1 MRISARGFAISQ
13 VFNQKLLIMN
23 YIYKL
28 KFNTIINKEDDRD
41 ITQEFIT
48 DLFSKFDI
56 KTIVHIGIIIKPA
69 TFDEEGNEL
78 THATVVEGYH
88 VDVNAFELIEEL
100 RAYCL
105 DHAPVSPTHGDGW
118 ASRPYVLVLQAGE
131 EVVE

>member
-1 MRISARGFAISQ
+1 
-13 VFNQKLLIMN
+13 MN
-23 YIYKL
+23 YIHKL

-78 THATVVEGYH
+78 TPEQVIEGWH
-88 VDVNAFELIEEL
+88 VDVLSNEIIEEL
-100 RAYCL
+100 REYCL
-105 DHAPVSPTHGDGW
+105 EKAPNHPIHGYGWGYSRDTDGNIV
-118 ASRPYVLVLQAGE
+118 APILVFKEGE
-131 EVVE
+131 MQL

>member
-1 MRISARGFAISQ
+1 
-13 VFNQKLLIMN
+13 MN

-56 KTIVHIGIIIKPA
+56 KTIVHIGTIIKPA
-69 TFDEEGNEL
+69 TFDENANQL
-78 THATVVEGYH
+78 TPETIVEGWH
-88 VDVNAFELIEEL
+88 VDILANSIIEEL
-100 RAYCL
+100 RQYCL
-105 DHAPVSPTHGDGW
+105 DHAPANPQHGYDW
-118 ASRPYVLVLQAGE
+118 ADRPAMLVLKVGE